1 MYQYPKIEDESILLD
16 KDCKRL
22 LRRTSRKHIIEE
34 VINKLENKKNKENC
48 YESFKNNK
56 NNKNITFFE
65 VLLMIFTCNIY
76 KYEKYD

>member
-56 NNKNITFFE
+56 NITFFE